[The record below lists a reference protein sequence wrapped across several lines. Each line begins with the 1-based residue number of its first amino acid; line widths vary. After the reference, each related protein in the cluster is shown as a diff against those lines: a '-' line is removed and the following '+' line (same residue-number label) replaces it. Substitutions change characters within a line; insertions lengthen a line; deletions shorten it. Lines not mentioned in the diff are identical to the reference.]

1 MMEEIIKENQ
11 WDHVITVLFFREF
24 NFQVDVIIGQ
34 PMGYNLIYDGLLDR
48 MIQVRDLHMKDV
60 NKGLILPNKIRYKCA
75 FIRDQYFIDKKVDFW
90 DKVYGVPMCSMKNW
104 ISHQPMVRFVDPS
117 LIVSEATK
125 FLDFDIRTVSYEEID
140 NIRAKI
146 NIKTPM
152 DIVANGV
159 TMWF

>member
-1 MMEEIIKENQ
+1 
-11 WDHVITVLFFREF
+11 
-24 NFQVDVIIGQ
+24 
-34 PMGYNLIYDGLLDR
+34 
-48 MIQVRDLHMKDV
+48 
-60 NKGLILPNKIRYKCA
+60 
-75 FIRDQYFIDKKVDFW
+75 
-90 DKVYGVPMCSMKNW
+90 
-104 ISHQPMVRFVDPS
+104 MVRFVDPS

-140 NIRAKI
+140 NIRAKV